1 MKITFK
7 DGEEN
12 IPVIEG
18 IRDWENSVFKNQYTL
33 AQQIFNTLKKDEIA
47 RKYNNI
53 VSFCGDRGTGKT
65 SCMMSFKNQCE
76 IENSDCYF
84 LKEIDPSFFDDTHN
98 IIELTVGNMYSVM
111 TSAQSN
117 DDYNE
122 EVRDNLVCQFNKV
135 MIYMKYLAKPE
146 DKEHYYDGLQELE
159 ALSVGMSL
167 QESIEILIGLF
178 LEYVRKEFLVITID
192 DLDLNIQGAYLMS
205 EHIRKYLTNKK
216 SIILL
221 GVKIEQLIDAVQRN
235 LEHIQQVDC
244 KESHDM
250 AVKYVTKLIPVSSR
264 INMPLLED
272 YCDYELS
279 YTYKNVNGESQTDEY
294 HSVKEA
300 VTHSIFWR
308 TGYLFYNSQGRSSQ
322 VVPKSLRS
330 LRQLVHMLYGM
341 PLHDKNSPETHKQ
354 NQRQFKQYFFNTW
367 TQQLTEQ
374 YRIIAHKLVEIE
386 SDIAFNKAVI
396 ANLMTLPL
404 LHDNAQ
410 FRSITD
416 TANYAYNIS
425 LGDIMRILE
434 YLSQDES
441 DIQLQLLLFF
451 IRSLYSMKMYESY
464 DFITDVE
471 DFNTNLY
478 PEPNNLEQAGE
489 IYSSDVLF
497 DKSNKLQ
504 KLINGQYFSFAPNEV
519 LPPQNIDGAG
529 NQSRDCKLING
540 DVLISEIKHLGETK
554 NDIDEGYRNK
564 FQLIEFFI
572 LSISRAANIKSKSES
587 LDLKRNTF
595 EPSYLLSFNLSV
607 KNLVYDI
614 LAPFSN
620 VLNLM
625 TTYNKFD
632 SCFRQGEADKS
643 IYDFAK
649 SQEWSL
655 LNKLLKSNDREYND
669 NDIHGFLSDAVIRN
683 AEVLRALTERIKSAR
698 FGRYSA
704 NNKDCIKEFYIKI
717 RNTGMSTY
725 PKQKDERPYQIQFMF
740 LDALCNVLSVCD
752 QETFDA
758 IYGRRQDVEDI
769 YAAIFTAR
777 DYATSTIFGHI
788 RTGFPNVYSKLS
800 SREWKNLFHAG
811 ERYTRE
817 QIIAII
823 EDVKNR

>member
-12 IPVIEG
+12 IPIIEKEQ
-18 IRDWENSVFKNQYTL
+18 DWNNSVFKSQYTL
-33 AQQIFNTLKKDEIA
+33 ACQIFNSLKEDETA
-47 RKYNNI
+47 REYNNI

-65 SCMMSFKNQCE
+65 SCMMSFKEQCE
-76 IENSDCYF
+76 NDNSDYYF

-98 IIELTVGNMYSVM
+98 IIELTIGNMYSVL
-111 TSAQSN
+111 TSAQQN
-117 DDYNE
+117 NDYNE
-122 EVRDNLVCQFNKV
+122 AVRDNLVCQFNKV

-146 DKEHYYDGLQELE
+146 EKEHYYDGLQELE
-159 ALSVGMSL
+159 ALSVGLEL
-167 QESIEILIGLF
+167 QKSIENLIELF
-178 LEYVRKEFLVITID
+178 LEYVKKELLIITID

-221 GVKIEQLIDAVQRN
+221 GVKVEQLIDAIQRN
-235 LEHIQQVDC
+235 LEHIQQVDS

-279 YTYKNVNGESQTDEY
+279 YTYKNVKGDSQTDEY
-294 HSVKEA
+294 HSIKEA

-330 LRQLVHMLYGM
+330 LRQLIHMLYGM

-374 YRIIAHKLVEIE
+374 YRAIAHKLVEIE

-396 ANLMTLPL
+396 ANLMSLPI
-404 LHDNAQ
+404 LHDNTQ

-425 LGDIMRILE
+425 LGDVMRILE

-451 IRSLYSMKMYESY
+451 IRSLYSMKMYENY
-464 DFITDVE
+464 DFITDAE
-471 DFNTNLY
+471 NFNTNLY

-489 IYSSDVLF
+489 IYSSDILF
-497 DKSNKLQ
+497 DTSNKLQ
-504 KLINGQYFSFAPNEV
+504 KLINGRYFSFAPDEV

-529 NQSRDCKLING
+529 GQSRDLRLING
-540 DVLISEIKHLGETK
+540 DVLTSEIKNLGETK
-554 NDIDEGYRNK
+554 NNIDEEYQNK
-564 FQLIEFFI
+564 FQLMEFFI

-595 EPSYLLSFNLSV
+595 EPSYLLSFNSSI

-614 LAPFSN
+614 LAPFYN
-620 VLNLM
+620 VLNLK

-632 SCFRQGEADKS
+632 SFFRQGEADET

-655 LNKLLKSNDREYND
+655 LNKILKSNDREYYD
-669 NDIHGFLSDAVIRN
+669 NNIHGFLSDAVIRN
-683 AEVLRALTERIKSAR
+683 AEVLRALTERIKTAR
-698 FGRYSA
+698 FDRYSG

-725 PKQKDERPYQIQFMF
+725 PKQKDERPYQIQYMF
-740 LDALCNVLSVCD
+740 LDAVCNVLSVCD

-758 IYGRRQDVEDI
+758 IYGRIQDVEDM
-769 YAAIFTAR
+769 YATMFTSK
-777 DYATSTIFGHI
+777 DYAQSTILGHI
-788 RTGFPNVYSKLS
+788 RMGFPNVYKKLS
-800 SREWKNLFHAG
+800 YQEWKNLFHAG
-811 ERYTRE
+811 KRYTRE
-817 QIIAII
+817 QIITII